1 MEKLGD
7 HTRGEYCL
15 RVCLFTVFLF
25 NLKIIQEDSDWIKV
39 VKGTIKRSGF
49 NLSLFFVIIFS
60 ICYCF
65 LYFLPFALSHYYYP
79 YYL

>member
-15 RVCLFTVFLF
+15 RVCLFIVFLF

-60 ICYCF
+60 IYCF